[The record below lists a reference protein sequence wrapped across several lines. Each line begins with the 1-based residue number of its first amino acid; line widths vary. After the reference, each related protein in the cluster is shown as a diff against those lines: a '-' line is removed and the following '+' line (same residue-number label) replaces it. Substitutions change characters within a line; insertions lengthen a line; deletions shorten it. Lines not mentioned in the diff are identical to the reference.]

1 MKTRVPMGR
10 ESARRG
16 FSFPQAPARC
26 DPDHRTRPPRGDFLG
41 PSYRWFH
48 QRLVSPASGFTPS
61 ADDVLVT
68 DQSSLSPLAGRSVLV
83 VDDVGVVRQAAFRFL
98 SEAGARVFEAASLG
112 EALEVLATARPAVQL
127 VITDVV
133 MPEMNGVDLA
143 RVIRE
148 QWPATSV
155 LFMSAFPAEVLVR
168 EGLAN
173 PNVLFLAKP
182 FTRDELMAKVCQA
195 LTQSGKRNGEES
207 KLGRPGS

>member
-1 MKTRVPMGR
+1 M
-10 ESARRG
+10 
-16 FSFPQAPARC
+16 
-26 DPDHRTRPPRGDFLG
+26 
-41 PSYRWFH
+41 
-48 QRLVSPASGFTPS
+48 
-61 ADDVLVT
+61 LVT

-182 FTRDELMAKVCQA
+182 FTRDELMAKVGQA
-195 LTQSGKRNGEES
+195 LTQPGKRNGEES